1 MNITKR
7 LFTYPVLNED
17 SSDYLT
23 SKFDLDVKC
32 RMSDVNTVTFDVNI
46 MMDNEEL
53 LQLVAN
59 GDAEYVIHI
68 ECTATSYRE
77 MKRYIT
83 CENHRIDVPAS
94 RINGKVEVLA
104 MFVLKNDVSGLKN
117 KDWNED
123 YEDFSFD
130 LAKGTILAYNNIPA
144 FDVVK
149 KYEELS
155 NATSI
160 FKIIKKL
167 TDDTTSMEVDLSTDF
182 IHIWLG
188 AKDYKMYSN
197 LSCRSTIQPILNALI
212 ITPALVYV
220 FEELRQENGIENYE
234 YKKWFVSLVKSY
246 EKRGI
251 NFIDVIINSEKT
263 SVELAQEA
271 MEFPLN
277 TALKELTELF
287 DNVEESDDE

>member
-17 SSDYLT
+17 NSDYLT
-23 SKFDLDVKC
+23 SKFDLDVQC
-32 RMSDVNTVTFDVNI
+32 EISGVNMVSFDVNL

-53 LQLVAN
+53 LQLVAD
-59 GDAEYVIHI
+59 GAAEYVIHI

-77 MKRYIT
+77 MKRFVT
-83 CENHRIDVPAS
+83 CESHRIDIPAS
-94 RINGKVEVLA
+94 KINGKVEVLA
-104 MFVLKNDVSGLKN
+104 MLVLKKNVLGLTN

-123 YEDFSFD
+123 YEDFTFD

-144 FDVVK
+144 YDVVK

-155 NATSI
+155 NTSSI

-167 TDDTTSMEVDLSTDF
+167 TDDTIPMEVELGSEF

-188 AKDYKMYSN
+188 TKDYKMYSN
-197 LSCRSTIQPILNALI
+197 LSCRSTMQPILNALI

-220 FEELRQENGIENYE
+220 FEELRQENGIENNE
-234 YKKWFVSLVKSY
+234 YKRWFISLANSY
-246 EKRGI
+246 KKRGI
-251 NFIDVIINSEKT
+251 NLVDVINSEKS

-271 MEFPLN
+271 MELPLN
-277 TALKELTELF
+277 TALKVLTEVF
-287 DNVEESDDE
+287 DRDEEGDEE

>member
-7 LFTYPVLNED
+7 LFTYPVLNEEN
-17 SSDYLT
+17 SDYLT
-23 SKFDLDVKC
+23 SIFDLDVQC
-32 RMSDVNTVTFDVNI
+32 RMSDVNTVTFDLNI
-46 MMDNEEL
+46 LMDNEEL

-77 MKRYIT
+77 MKRFIT
-83 CENHRIDVPAS
+83 CENHKIDVPAS

-104 MFVLKNDVSGLKN
+104 MLVLNKDVIGLKN
-117 KDWNED
+117 RDWNED

-130 LAKGTILAYNNIPA
+130 LAKGSILAYNNIPA

-155 NATSI
+155 NASSI
-160 FKIIKKL
+160 FKIIKRL
-167 TDDTTSMEVDLSTDF
+167 TDDATPMKVDLGMEF
-182 IHIWLG
+182 ICIYLG

-197 LSCRSTIQPILNALI
+197 LSCKSTIQPILNALI

-220 FEELRQENGIENYE
+220 FEELRQENGIENNE
-234 YKKWFVSLVKSY
+234 YKTWFISLLKSY
-246 EKRGI
+246 EKRGV
-251 NFIDVIINSEKT
+251 NLIDVINNSDKT

-271 MEFPLN
+271 MEYPLN
-277 TALKELTELF
+277 AALQELTEVF
-287 DNVEESDDE
+287 DNVEESEEE

>member
-17 SSDYLT
+17 NSDYLT
-23 SKFDLDVKC
+23 SRFDLDVQCK
-32 RMSDVNTVTFDVNI
+32 MSGVNTVSFDVNI

-53 LQLVAN
+53 LQLVVN

-77 MKRYIT
+77 MKRFVT

-104 MFVLKNDVSGLKN
+104 MLVLKKDVIGIKN
-117 KDWNED
+117 RDWNED

-130 LAKGTILAYNNIPA
+130 LAKGSILAYNNIPA

-155 NATSI
+155 NASSI

-167 TDDTTSMEVDLSTDF
+167 TDGTVPMEVELGSEF

-188 AKDYKMYSN
+188 AKDYKMYSK
-197 LSCRSTIQPILNALI
+197 LSCKSSIQPILNALI

-220 FEELRQENGIENYE
+220 FEELRQENGIENNE
-234 YKKWFVSLVKSY
+234 YKKWFISLVKSY
-246 EKRGI
+246 EKRGV
-251 NFIDVIINSEKT
+251 NLIDVINSSEKT

-271 MEFPLN
+271 MEYPLN
-277 TALKELTELF
+277 SALKELTEVF
-287 DNVEESDDE
+287 DNVEEAEEE